1 MSLDQD
7 GFINHEQDPAM
18 SFLRYANSN
27 SSRFISYSG
36 MVRQQGRVTLDADWN
51 ASLFEPPIDP
61 ALLIIGS

>member
-1 MSLDQD
+1 
-7 GFINHEQDPAM
+7 M

-36 MVRQQGRVTLDADWN
+36 VVRQQGRVTLDADWN

>member
-1 MSLDQD
+1 
-7 GFINHEQDPAM
+7 M

-27 SSRFISYSG
+27 SSRFINYSG
-36 MVRQQGRVTLDADWN
+36 VVRQQGRVTLDADWN